1 MSNQPNDTISDP
13 LQAQAAVAPP
23 PPNSTIALP
32 FIIINAS
39 KETSIDCQISS
50 DKRDYLFN
58 FNNSFEIHDDIEV
71 LKRMGLAMDIEKGEA
86 TPDKV
91 QQAKLMLPKAL
102 QPFVEREYIGHNQ
115 TLSVAKSS
123 FLYLRSYLTWY
134 AKITLPCCS
143 HRNGSKP
150 RSAASRHDETD
161 EGIIEPQ

>member
-1 MSNQPNDTISDP
+1 MDYACTIVRLDKWRSTECNCNSWTP
-13 LQAQAAVAPP
+13 FQAQAAVAPP

-102 QPFVEREYIGHNQ
+102 QPFVERKY
-115 TLSVAKSS
+115 
-123 FLYLRSYLTWY
+123 LYDKGYRSNDS
-134 AKITLPCCS
+134 ICCW
-143 HRNGSKP
+143 
-150 RSAASRHDETD
+150 TVW
-161 EGIIEPQ
+161 